1 MWHDLLDVQIP
12 VLEKI
17 LRTVAVYALI
27 LLIFR
32 VVGKRSMSALNT
44 MDFVVMFLLSNV
56 VQNAIIGADNSLS
69 GGAIGAVTL
78 VAVNSAVDRL
88 ALAYPAFRVV
98 VEGRS
103 TEVVH
108 DGTADDK
115 ALHRLGM
122 RRSELDH
129 AIRLQNGDDIGEV
142 GTGTLEPGGQLI
154 LTLKPDQQG
163 ATHADVAELHQRLNR
178 IEALL
183 ADRVSGDPTPAS
195 PPPNPH
201 HREQR

>member
-12 VLEKI
+12 VVEKI

-32 VVGKRSMSALNT
+32 VIGKRSMSSLNT

-69 GGAIGAVTL
+69 GGVIGAVTL
-78 VAVNSAVDRL
+78 VAVNSGVDRL
-88 ALAYPAFRVV
+88 ALAYPAFRVL
-98 VEGRS
+98 VEGRAV
-103 TEVVH
+103 EVIRN
-108 DGTADDK
+108 GTADETV
-115 ALHRLGM
+115 LHRLGM

-129 AIRLQNGDDIGEV
+129 AIRLQNGDDIDEV

-154 LTLKPDQQG
+154 LTLKPDQQS
-163 ATHADVAELHQRLNR
+163 ATHADVADLHQRLDR

-183 ADRVSGDPTPAS
+183 ADRLSGDPTPAS

-201 HREQR
+201 HRQQR